1 MGELSVHIC
10 EDAITIVGEMPIKL
24 PKRWLHP
31 ELVTAFC
38 KANYN
43 LQGSVGYQSWLAGVF
58 AGLALVIGPDGVPFS
73 CAAEVKEPVLDVEAA
88 GTVNI
93 IMANSGEEQEPKR
106 SRSLELL
113 PGEIVVPGHTVID
126 GQIVQSIES
135 VSVAAA
141 DDDLALYVDAH
152 PHKFTPGGEFSPEPA
167 VTETI
172 VPSTETPAA
181 VGESVPQV
189 SESALAVDESP
200 AAVANPEASGAASP

>member
-10 EDAITIVGEMPIKL
+10 DDAITIVGEMPIKL

-73 CAAEVKEPVLDVEAA
+73 CAEEVKEPVLDVEAA

-126 GQIVQSIES
+126 GEIVQSIES
-135 VSVAAA
+135 VEVSASNGELVGTEKQ
-141 DDDLALYVDAH
+141 LGGL
-152 PHKFTPGGEFSPEPA
+152 TPSRSPES
-167 VTETI
+167 ETI
-172 VPSTETPAA
+172 VPSAETPAA
-181 VGESVPQV
+181 VGESIPAV
-189 SESALAVDESP
+189 SESP
-200 AAVANPEASGAASP
+200 AVASEETRGLTPPGSPEPGAVSP

>member
-73 CAAEVKEPVLDVEAA
+73 CAVIIDNTVTSQSASDNDKGLPESGLAAEQLPRQIERAR
-88 GTVNI
+88 
-93 IMANSGEEQEPKR
+93 SGCF
-106 SRSLELL
+106 LH
-113 PGEIVVPGHTVID
+113 VD
-126 GQIVQSIES
+126 G
-135 VSVAAA
+135 
-141 DDDLALYVDAH
+141 
-152 PHKFTPGGEFSPEPA
+152 
-167 VTETI
+167 
-172 VPSTETPAA
+172 
-181 VGESVPQV
+181 
-189 SESALAVDESP
+189 
-200 AAVANPEASGAASP
+200 